1 MEYEEEQFLMLS
13 GLQHFLFCRRQW
25 ALIHIEQQW
34 TDNELTT
41 DGEIFHSRVH
51 DEDAVE
57 LRNDVL
63 TVRGMR
69 VSSRKLGVSG
79 ACDVV
84 EFIRSENGISL
95 RNYKGSWMPVPIE
108 YKRGKYD
115 IEGADAAQLCAEA
128 MCLEEMLCCSI
139 EYGYLFWGA
148 KHRREKIVFSADLR
162 NIVDEAFQEM
172 HQEYTRGY
180 TPKVKLHKKCGN
192 CSLKEICLPE
202 MTKLQSVSS
211 YISSVLGDLE

>member
-1 MEYEEEQFLMLS
+1 
-13 GLQHFLFCRRQW
+13 
-25 ALIHIEQQW
+25 
-34 TDNELTT
+34 
-41 DGEIFHSRVH
+41 
-51 DEDAVE
+51 
-57 LRNDVL
+57 
-63 TVRGMR
+63 
-69 VSSRKLGVSG
+69 
-79 ACDVV
+79 
-84 EFIRSENGISL
+84 
-95 RNYKGSWMPVPIE
+95 
-108 YKRGKYD
+108 
-115 IEGADAAQLCAEA
+115 